1 MSWLTSWACS
11 VLGNGWILGA
21 ILAAANLMLA
31 GLRGLPARLRHLVS
45 LASLLAVPALSSL
58 GACGDGGIRVIAER
72 DEAVPWLL
80 VGLWT
85 AGVLLLAIRELGGHL
100 RFGRA
105 AARWRPATVAERRA
119 AGVGERTPL
128 RVGRAGRPMTYGL
141 RRPGIYLP
149 VRALRELDGESLAA
163 VVRHEADHV
172 RWRDPLLWAVA
183 RGVRILCWPVAPL
196 WILEHLIHREAEAGA
211 DAAAVA
217 GRDLGERRSYGNTLL
232 TVATWESAAGATG
245 SGTGLTGGR
254 LARRLR
260 ALVRRRRAAAP
271 AGLAACLLLALTG
284 LALVAA
290 PRMHAGPDDDGPQR
304 QVIRR
309 VFVER
314 PTGR

>member
-21 ILAAANLMLA
+21 ILATANLLLA
-31 GLRGLPARLRHLVS
+31 GLRGLPARLRHLV
-45 LASLLAVPALSSL
+45 AWISLLAVPALSSL
-58 GACGDGGIRVIAER
+58 GASGDGGIRVIAER

-85 AGVLLLAIRELGGHL
+85 AGVLLLAVRELGGHL
-100 RFGRA
+100 RFRRA
-105 AARWRPATVAERRA
+105 AARWRSATAAERRA
-119 AGVGERTPL
+119 AAVGQRTPL
-128 RVGRAGRPMTYGL
+128 RVGRGGRPMAYGL

-149 VRALRELDGESLAA
+149 VRAFRELDRESLAA

-196 WILEHLIHREAEAGA
+196 WVLEQLVHREAERGA

-217 GRDLGERRSYGNTLL
+217 GRDLGERRSYGNALL
-232 TVATWESAAGATG
+232 TVATWGPAAGATG
-245 SGTGLTGGR
+245 SGIGLTGGS

-271 AGLAACLLLALTG
+271 AWWTACLLLTCTG
-284 LALVAA
+284 LALVAT
-290 PRMHAGPDDDGPQR
+290 PRMTAGLDADGPER
-304 QVIRR
+304 LVIRR
-309 VFVER
+309 VIVER
-314 PTGR
+314 PAGR